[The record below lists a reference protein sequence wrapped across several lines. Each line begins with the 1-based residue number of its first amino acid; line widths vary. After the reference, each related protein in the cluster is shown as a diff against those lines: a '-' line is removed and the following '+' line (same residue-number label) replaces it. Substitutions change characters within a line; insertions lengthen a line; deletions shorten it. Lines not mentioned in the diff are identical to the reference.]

1 MKTLIAFTLLIL
13 SCLFMSSCAGG
24 LNILGTQVELVNNR
38 NPDGTFRPANQVPNA
53 AGEIPDSFASLY
65 HYPSGNL
72 GVSGYAGAL
81 QGRFPSLS
89 KK

>member
-1 MKTLIAFTLLIL
+1 MKLIAFTLLIL
-13 SCLFMSSCAGG
+13 SCLFMSACNGIPNPFGG
-24 LNILGTQVELVNNR
+24 TIEIVNNR
-38 NPDGTFRPANQVPNA
+38 APNGTFLPANQVPNA

-72 GVSGYAGAL
+72 GVSAYAGAL
-81 QGRFPSLS
+81 NGRFPALS